1 MISIRRTYMPIAFL
15 QEHPMHM
22 VSLAIHLIVFTIQ
35 PIWLILIFTLQIEMV
50 SLSVYHYIRNIIYQR
65 IIMISKSFVNIQV

>member
-1 MISIRRTYMPIAFL
+1 
-15 QEHPMHM
+15 MHM

-35 PIWLILIFTLQIEMV
+35 PIWLKLIFTLQIEMV

-65 IIMISKSFVNIQV
+65 IIIVFCQYSGLEYARP